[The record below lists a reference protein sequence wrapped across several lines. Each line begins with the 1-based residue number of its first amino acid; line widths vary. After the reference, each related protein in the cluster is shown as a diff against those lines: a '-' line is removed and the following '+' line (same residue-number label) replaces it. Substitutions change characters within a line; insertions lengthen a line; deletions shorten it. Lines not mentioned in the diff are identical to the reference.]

1 MSGPDLIDDAL
12 LDDILG
18 GLGTPPVA
26 VPRADAAAILGR
38 AALVG
43 APVAAAGALVG
54 WKLWGMGLLIATLG
68 FGGGFAAR
76 GLQATPAD
84 TVIVQ
89 APGQVA
95 PPAVASAPVAGSVT
109 AASVAGTVTAAPVVA
124 SGTPP
129 VAPSGSPVSLGAHVP
144 AGPVLAAAPPS
155 FVMASPIPIPDCPE
169 PELDD
174 GLADDSGFFD
184 EPEPSDD
191 DLVPVATW
199 PADPG
204 DPQEDAEAVAV
215 PAPEEPIEA
224 AAVAPAPVRRNA
236 PRVVVIAG
244 LGGFGGFGSFG
255 FRAPLVG
262 PGINGRLALIRSG
275 DAVVQPMVRFGG
287 EVVLLSGNDEQE
299 SRFVGG
305 LHVDG
310 GFVLGRKKVRLDVS
324 WAGAIR
330 VMPPASD
337 IDGADDEEAGW
348 IFAGTGPE
356 LGLTVGRPGRGAFRV
371 GALAH
376 GAILDLDGDGV
387 VALVPWFGITLGAEL
402 PVGPR

>member
-109 AASVAGTVTAAPVVA
+109 AAPAAAVPSPVAASVLPSAVSPGA
-124 SGTPP
+124 SG
-129 VAPSGSPVSLGAHVP
+129 P
-144 AGPVLAAAPPS
+144 AGPVLATAPPS

-169 PELDD
+169 PELEA

-204 DPQEDAEAVAV
+204 DPEEDAEAVV
-215 PAPEEPIEA
+215 LPAPEEPVEA

-337 IDGADDEEAGW
+337 IDGMDDEEAGW

-356 LGLTVGRPGRGAFRV
+356 LGLTIGKPGRGAFRV

-387 VALVPWFGITLGAEL
+387 MGLVPWFGITLGAEL
-402 PVGPR
+402 PVAPR